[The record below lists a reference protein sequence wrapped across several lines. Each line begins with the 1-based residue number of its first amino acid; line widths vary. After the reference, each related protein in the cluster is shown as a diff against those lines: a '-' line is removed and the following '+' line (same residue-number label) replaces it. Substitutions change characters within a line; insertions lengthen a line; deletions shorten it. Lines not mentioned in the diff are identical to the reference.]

1 MIFFLDYPPKW
12 NWKKI
17 IKKKKSI
24 MTQHTRQ
31 DSVFSGW
38 IKIAGSNTALALF
51 YVSVLHMRLTGNSRW
66 SLSSA
71 WGWCSSC
78 YALWCRTRYP
88 TEHTLTDSAC
98 QLSFL
103 ARKTRGLTSSNA
115 SSGSACLV
123 LTQWG
128 VSVASVWNVKA
139 QNVVWVVLHIFSV
152 WHLCAHEK

>member
-17 IKKKKSI
+17 SKKNNKI
-24 MTQHTRQ
+24 INNDTTHTTGQH
-31 DSVFSGW
+31 SVFSGW
-38 IKIAGSNTALALF
+38 NKIAGSNTALALF
-51 YVSVLHMRLTGNSRW
+51 YLSVTLHMRLTGNSRW
-66 SLSSA
+66 SPSSA
-71 WGWCSSC
+71 WGWCSSR

-98 QLSFL
+98 QLSVL

-128 VSVASVWNVKA
+128 VWGGGS
-139 QNVVWVVLHIFSV
+139 QGRDWVLP
-152 WHLCAHEK
+152 LCWM